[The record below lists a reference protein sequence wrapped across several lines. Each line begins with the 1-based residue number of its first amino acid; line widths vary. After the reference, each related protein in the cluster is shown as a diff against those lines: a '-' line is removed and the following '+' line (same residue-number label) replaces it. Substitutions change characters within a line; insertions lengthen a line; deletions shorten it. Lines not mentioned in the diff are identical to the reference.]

1 MSQDMSSR
9 PDLTGEFRVRVP
21 LPIVVPLAAIA
32 VIAVIAFGFSR
43 VLLTISHEAATTVAL
58 VTAANILIAGA
69 FIALH
74 PRMHRVGVF
83 EVALIAL
90 YPVVIAIVIAATGI
104 GSEATTESAA
114 EGTAAVQEEDGA
126 PGGAAGDVILTAQ
139 SMSFDTDE
147 IELPA
152 RAEASVTLVND
163 DTVPHDFGLYAS
175 EEDGTSMSDPLFDG
189 DDVAAGAS
197 ETYTFETPPPGD
209 YYFQCNLHPTMNG
222 TAVVG

>member
-43 VLLTISHEAATTVAL
+43 ILLAISHEAATT
-58 VTAANILIAGA
+58 GA

-114 EGTAAVQEEDGA
+114 EGTAAV
-126 PGGAAGDVILTAQ
+126 
-139 SMSFDTDE
+139 
-147 IELPA
+147 
-152 RAEASVTLVND
+152 
-163 DTVPHDFGLYAS
+163 
-175 EEDGTSMSDPLFDG
+175 
-189 DDVAAGAS
+189 
-197 ETYTFETPPPGD
+197 
-209 YYFQCNLHPTMNG
+209 
-222 TAVVG
+222 